1 MQAHDM
7 PGHLIRR
14 LHQVATQICVSRA
27 KDAGFDI
34 TPVQFAAMDALRE
47 HPEIDQATV
56 AALIAYDR
64 PTIGGV
70 IDRLVAKR
78 LVEREINLRDR
89 RARVLRLTA
98 EGERTFSAML
108 PLIRAAQDEILG
120 GLEPDERPVLTAL
133 LRKAITAD

>member
-14 LHQVATQICVSRA
+14 LHQAATQICVARA
-27 KDAGFDI
+27 REAGFDV

-70 IDRLVAKR
+70 IERLVAKG

-98 EGERTFSAML
+98 EGERTFAAML
-108 PLIRAAQDEILG
+108 PLIRAAQDEILTE
-120 GLEPDERPVLTAL
+120 LEPEERAVLTAL
-133 LRKAITAD
+133 LRKAITAE